1 MRSTTL
7 RISRS
12 CNNACQFCEVKATL
26 DGRPVPAPSIR
37 AALDAAAQRG
47 VERVVFSGG
56 EPTLSAA
63 VTGALSYA
71 KGLGLRTALA
81 TNGRLIGDA
90 ERAGRV
96 YAAGVDEVLLALHST
111 DPERHRKLAG
121 GDPLAHGQALQ
132 ALALAAGR
140 ASVTLRTVL
149 TRVNQHDLPA
159 LIHLAAAHGALFEV
173 RRVRRRGEAAGR
185 WADLSL
191 TEDEALTALDGA
203 LRTAAAAGVPTRFV
217 AFGGG
222 PPSGAL
228 VEDRA
233 VDLIDARLFDAGILT
248 PAMRGGLRQP
258 DAALR
263 ASLAVARKLDEGAL
277 ALIWASQG
285 APWRDA
291 AAEAGGTGP
300 AARAP
305 FASAPA
311 RGPIAVIAAP
321 PDDPW
326 PNLSTL
332 PGLVHD
338 LRARGAD
345 ATLHSPY
352 DVVFDPAAVAAPPVA
367 AGLARL
373 GAGLR
378 SLVRGPSSPLAH
390 PERVDPA
397 DPATRAA
404 WDRFLAGLDL
414 SKAGLVVT
422 SDAATAA
429 RLRSAGVAARVIT
442 VEEAL
447 LDGLSLP
454 LAPGD
459 VLRSPFWHHLNL
471 YQASGV
477 DSAHLHP
484 RPVPVFAPH
493 LAGEPAERC
502 AELVILGGELVDP
515 ALNAHGALLTPSRR
529 PAEGWAAVAQKL
541 RAARAV
547 IVPWRGDLPPTALRW
562 LSLAIAAGRPI
573 VAPAIP
579 VVRDHVRHG
588 VSGLLT
594 PVGDAAGFA
603 AAVASLRDDALVA
616 SLAAGA
622 QRSGASV
629 STASWAAELAQGA
642 PVARG
647 VRDEVGAWRPW

>member
-12 CNNACQFCEVKATL
+12 CNNACMFCEVQATL
-26 DGRPVPAPSIR
+26 DRRPVPAQSIR
-37 AALDAAAQRG
+37 AALEAAAQRG

-56 EPTLSAA
+56 EPTLSGQ
-63 VTGALSYA
+63 VTGALSFA

-81 TNGRLIGDA
+81 TNGRLIGDE

-96 YAAGVDEVLLALHST
+96 YAAGLDEVLLALHSV
-111 DPERHRKLAG
+111 DPERHRLLVG
-121 GDPLAHGQALQ
+121 GDRLAHPQARA
-132 ALALAAGR
+132 ALDLASGR
-140 ASVTLRTVL
+140 AAVTLRTVL
-149 TRVNQHDLPA
+149 TRVNLHDLPA
-159 LIHLAAAHGALFEV
+159 LLALAAERGAAFEV
-173 RRVRRRGEAAGR
+173 RRVRRRGEAATR
-185 WADLSL
+185 WDELSL
-191 TEDEALTALDGA
+191 REDEALTALDEA
-203 LRTAAAAGVPTRFV
+203 LRVAASLGVPTRFV

-222 PPSGAL
+222 APCGTSTH
-228 VEDRA
+228 DRA

-248 PAMRGGLRQP
+248 PVMRGGLRQP

-263 ASLAVARKLDEGAL
+263 ATLAAARKVDEGAL

-291 AAEAGGTGP
+291 PAEAGGTGP
-300 AARAP
+300 ATRAP

-326 PNLSTL
+326 SSLSTL

-345 ATLHSPY
+345 VTLHSPY
-352 DVVFDPAAVAAPPVA
+352 DVAFDPAVLSAPPVA

-378 SLVRGPSSPLAH
+378 SLVRGPSAPLAH

-422 SDAATAA
+422 ADAATAA
-429 RLRSAGVAARVIT
+429 RLRSAGVTARVLT

-454 LAPGD
+454 LSTGD

-471 YQASGV
+471 YQASAV
-477 DSAHLHP
+477 DAAHLHP

-493 LAGEPAERC
+493 LAGEPAERG

-515 ALNAHGALLTPSRR
+515 ALKAHGALLTPSRR
-529 PAEGWAAVAQKL
+529 PAEGWAAVVQRL
-541 RAARAV
+541 RTARAV

-588 VSGLLT
+588 VNGLLT
-594 PVGDAAGFA
+594 PVGDAVAFA
-603 AAVASLRDDALVA
+603 EAVASLRDDALVA
-616 SLAAGA
+616 ALAAGA
-622 QRSGASV
+622 KRSGESV
-629 STASWAAELAQGA
+629 STASWAAEMLQGA

-647 VRDEVGAWRPW
+647 KRDPGGTWRPW

>member
-96 YAAGVDEVLLALHST
+96 YAAGLDEVLLALHST
-111 DPERHRKLAG
+111 DAERHRQLVG
-121 GDPLAHGQALQ
+121 GDTLAHGQALQ

-149 TRVNQHDLPA
+149 TRINLHDLPA
-159 LIHLAAAHGALFEV
+159 LIQLAAEHGALFEV

-185 WADLSL
+185 WAELCL

-203 LRTAAAAGVPTRFV
+203 LRAAAAAGVPTRFV

-222 PPSGAL
+222 PPSGAV

-263 ASLAVARKLDEGAL
+263 KSLAAARKVDEGAL

-285 APWRDA
+285 APWQDPPTT
-291 AAEAGGTGP
+291 AGGTDTT
-300 AARAP
+300 RAP

-311 RGPIAVIAAP
+311 RGSIAVIAAP

-326 PNLSTL
+326 SNLSTL

-345 ATLHSPY
+345 VTLHSPY
-352 DVVFDPAAVAAPPVA
+352 DIAWDPAGIAAPPVA

-378 SLVRGPSSPLAH
+378 SLVRGPAAPLAH
-390 PERVDPA
+390 PERVEPE

-404 WDRFLAGLDL
+404 WDRFLGGLDL
-414 SKAGLVVT
+414 SRAGLVVT
-422 SDAATAA
+422 ADAATAA
-429 RLRSAGVAARVIT
+429 RLRSTGVTARIVTI
-442 VEEAL
+442 EEAL
-447 LDGLSLP
+447 LDGLSLHM
-454 LAPGD
+454 ATGD
-459 VLRSPFWHHLNL
+459 VLRSPYWHHLNL
-471 YQASGV
+471 YLASAV
-477 DSAHLHP
+477 DPAHLHP

-515 ALNAHGALLTPSRR
+515 ALKAHGALLAPSRR
-529 PAEGWAAVAQKL
+529 PAEGWAAVVQRL
-541 RAARAV
+541 RTARAV

-594 PVGDAAGFA
+594 PVGDAAAFA
-603 AAVASLRDDALVA
+603 DAVASLRDDVRVA
-616 SLAAGA
+616 RLAAGA
-622 QRSGASV
+622 KQSAMGV
-629 STASWAAELAQGA
+629 STTSWAAELLQGA
-642 PVARG
+642 PATRG
-647 VRDEVGAWRPW
+647 VRDDGGAWRPW